1 MCAVRA
7 IVAVVTVL
15 ASTAVASP
23 APETVVVA
31 SSDEAFRSALS
42 DALAP
47 TGMRVIVTADE
58 APSVAELSITARQ
71 IAEREAAT
79 STVWLIFA
87 TDKTTLVTYDRDV
100 DRVLVREV
108 PYSAPL
114 DPAKAAEI
122 ARMARTMLRTLRV
135 SPEVDLP
142 LPRVEEARVVR
153 AHVAATPFAIGARAC
168 TFAVAAAVGLRV
180 GAAARDTGLDGRL
193 SVLWRPDALG
203 LGLHASL
210 ATDGE
215 LGTAG
220 FMGTVSDDSI
230 GVTVHYPVITGPR
243 VHVLAAG
250 GLALHAI
257 TIDGALDANAV
268 NDRRYDPAA
277 RLGVTAN
284 YEVGRNLDIGLG
296 VSADALLRRQR
307 YASGTEPV
315 LVVPRVQLTTGLIVT
330 FRVM

>member
-1 MCAVRA
+1 MRA

-15 ASTAVASP
+15 GSPAVASP

-31 SSDEAFRSALS
+31 SSDEAFRSALN

-47 TGMRVIVTADE
+47 TGMRVIATADE

-71 IAEREAAT
+71 IAEREGAS

-114 DPAKAAEI
+114 DAAKAAEI
-122 ARMARTMLRTLRV
+122 ARMARTMLRALRV

-153 AHVAATPFAIGARAC
+153 AQVAATTVAIVPRAR
-168 TFAVAAAVGLRV
+168 TLAVTASAGLRV
-180 GAAARDTGLDGRL
+180 GAAASDAGLDGRL

-210 ATDGE
+210 ATDGDLE
-215 LGTAG
+215 TAG

-230 GVTVHYPVITGPR
+230 ALTVHYPVITGPR
-243 VHVLAAG
+243 VHVLASG
-250 GLALHAI
+250 GLALHALS
-257 TIDGALDANAV
+257 IDGVLDGGAV
-268 NDRRYDPAA
+268 DDRRYDPAA
-277 RLGVTAN
+277 RLGVTAS
-284 YEVGRNLDIGLG
+284 YEIGRNLDLGLG
-296 VSADALLRRQR
+296 VSADGLLRRQR
-307 YASGTEPV
+307 YASDTQEV
-315 LVVPRVQLTTGLIVT
+315 LVVPRVQLTTGLNVT
-330 FRVM
+330 FRVL

>member
-1 MCAVRA
+1 M
-7 IVAVVTVL
+7 IKLTKGQ
-15 ASTAVASP
+15 
-23 APETVVVA
+23 E
-31 SSDEAFRSALS
+31 
-42 DALAP
+42 
-47 TGMRVIVTADE
+47 
-58 APSVAELSITARQ
+58 
-71 IAEREAAT
+71 
-79 STVWLIFA
+79 
-87 TDKTTLVTYDRDV
+87 
-100 DRVLVREV
+100 
-108 PYSAPL
+108 
-114 DPAKAAEI
+114 
-122 ARMARTMLRTLRV
+122 
-135 SPEVDLP
+135 LP
-142 LPRVEEARVVR
+142 L
-153 AHVAATPFAIGARAC
+153 ATE
-168 TFAVAAAVGLRV
+168 
-180 GAAARDTGLDGRL
+180 DGQPLTRL
-193 SVLWRPDALG
+193 QLG
-203 LGLHASL
+203 LGWDKSK
-210 ATDGE
+210 
-215 LGTAG
+215 TAG

-243 VHVLAAG
+243 VHVVAAG

>member
-1 MCAVRA
+1 MRA

-31 SSDEAFRSALS
+31 SSDESFRAALN
-42 DALAP
+42 DALTP
-47 TGMRVIVTADE
+47 TGMRVIATADQ

-71 IAEREAAT
+71 IAEREGAT
-79 STVWLIFA
+79 STVWLIFSP
-87 TDKTTLVTYDRDV
+87 DKTTLVVYDRDV

-108 PYSAPL
+108 PYAAPL

-122 ARMARTMLRTLRV
+122 ARMARTMLRALRV

-142 LPRVEEARVVR
+142 LPRVEEARIVR
-153 AHVAATPFAIGARAC
+153 AQVVASTIAAAPRAR
-168 TFAVAAAVGLRV
+168 TFAVAAAVSLRV
-180 GAAARDTGLDGRL
+180 GAAASDASLDGRF
-193 SVLWRPDALG
+193 SVLWRPDSLG

-210 ATDGE
+210 ATDGDLE
-215 LGTAG
+215 TTQ
-220 FMGTVSDDSI
+220 FMGTIADDSI
-230 GVTVHYPVITGPR
+230 GLTLHYPIITGPK

-250 GLALHAI
+250 GLALHSISVEGA
-257 TIDGALDANAV
+257 IDGEAV
-268 NDRRYDPAA
+268 TDRRYDPAV
-277 RLGVTAN
+277 RLVMTAN
-284 YEVGRNLDIGLG
+284 YELGPNLDIGVG
-296 VSADALLRRQR
+296 VSADGLLRRQR
-307 YASGTEPV
+307 YASGMDEV